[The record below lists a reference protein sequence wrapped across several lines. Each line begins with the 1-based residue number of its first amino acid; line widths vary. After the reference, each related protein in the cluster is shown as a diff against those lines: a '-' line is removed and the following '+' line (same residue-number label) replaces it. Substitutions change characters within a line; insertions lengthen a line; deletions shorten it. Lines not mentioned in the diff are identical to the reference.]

1 METTKTKTMENRIT
15 MYEVL
20 STDFNDIHKS
30 TYLTKDEYESI
41 KNGEKSI
48 LDFTD
53 KLESDIK
60 ELELNQFQ
68 YEEMNCT
75 IEELNNMNIFKYSE
89 NCDCDCIIYNQN
101 NMSGYIPMLKKN
113 TPHKMW
119 LVEGFDYSIQSN
131 QLHSV

>member
-75 IEELNNMNIFKYSE
+75 IEELNNMNIF
-89 NCDCDCIIYNQN
+89 N
-101 NMSGYIPMLKKN
+101 
-113 TPHKMW
+113 
-119 LVEGFDYSIQSN
+119 IQKT
-131 QLHSV
+131 VTVIV